1 MEEEGKEEEEEEEEE
16 GESLEEEVMDS
27 MSRLPVSF
35 QGESFI
41 RLKHDVGD

>member
-1 MEEEGKEEEEEEEEE
+1 MEEEGKEEEEEEE